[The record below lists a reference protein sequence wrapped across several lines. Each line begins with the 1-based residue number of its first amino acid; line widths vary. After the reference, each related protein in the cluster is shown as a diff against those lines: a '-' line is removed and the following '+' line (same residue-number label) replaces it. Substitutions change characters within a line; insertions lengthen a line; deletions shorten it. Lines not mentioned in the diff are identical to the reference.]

1 MRNPHPLNQS
11 RPCSPYGTIMHMA
24 VEARTVE
31 RGQAERER
39 IVAQLRE
46 RAPRLRELGISHLSL
61 FGSMARGEAGP
72 RSDLD
77 LLIEVDP
84 DSPFSLF
91 DLVDLQDDLHALLG
105 RSTHF
110 AFASKLRPWM
120 RREILTEAISI
131 H

>member
-1 MRNPHPLNQS
+1 
-11 RPCSPYGTIMHMA
+11 MHMA

-31 RGQAERER
+31 GGEAERER

-46 RAPRLRELGISHLSL
+46 QAPRLREPGISHL
-61 FGSMARGEAGP
+61 
-72 RSDLD
+72 
-77 LLIEVDP
+77 
-84 DSPFSLF
+84 SLF